1 MALLRVKK
9 ESNTYNPN
17 YPGLNKASYDKM
29 VSAVNKLNIP
39 EEDKEAAMNQWYR
52 NNVKYLLNDQT
63 LDERA
68 TEINKQA
75 YQAAEAKSPEANA
88 QLRMTE
94 FSQALKKKYN
104 LDATA
109 NDLDVFNTYVENLG
123 EDGVNLA

>member
-9 ESNTYNPN
+9 ESNTYNSN

>member
-1 MALLRVKK
+1 M
-9 ESNTYNPN
+9 
-17 YPGLNKASYDKM
+17 G
-29 VSAVNKLNIP
+29 IP
-39 EEDKEAAMNQWYR
+39 EEEKEAATNQWYR
-52 NNVKYLLNDQT
+52 DNVKYLLNDQT

-68 TEINKQA
+68 KEINEQA

-109 NDLDVFNTYVENLG
+109 NDLDVFNTFVENLG

>member
-1 MALLRVKK
+1 MALLRVRK

-17 YPGLNKASYDKM
+17 YPWLNKASYDKM
-29 VSAVNKLNIP
+29 VSAVNKMGIP
-39 EEDKEAAMNQWYR
+39 EEEKEAATNQWYR
-52 NNVKYLLNDQT
+52 DNVKYLLNDQT

-68 TEINKQA
+68 KEINEQA

-104 LDATA
+104 FGL
-109 NDLDVFNTYVENLG
+109 NK
-123 EDGVNLA
+123 

>member
-1 MALLRVKK
+1 
-9 ESNTYNPN
+9 
-17 YPGLNKASYDKM
+17 M
-29 VSAVNKLNIP
+29 VSAVNKMGIP
-39 EEDKEAAMNQWYR
+39 EEEKEAATNQWYR
-52 NNVKYLLNDQT
+52 DNVKYLLNDQT

-68 TEINKQA
+68 KEINEQA

-109 NDLDVFNTYVENLG
+109 NDLDVFNTFVENLG

>member
-94 FSQALKKKYN
+94 FSQALKKKYK